1 MSVASP
7 SERPAAWNDGDPAG
21 RRQLFARF
29 GRGEHAACDA
39 TKGGGGMT
47 DSKTDAKALAVL
59 AARIARYRTT
69 RGPVH
74 KGLLGRLGP
83 GLITGASDDDPSG
96 IATYSQAGAQFGY
109 ALCWVM
115 LFCFPLMAAIQEISA
130 RMGRVT
136 GQGIA
141 GNIRAHYSPW
151 LLRAIVGLLLVANI
165 INLGADLG
173 AMAAALKLLAGGPT
187 GLYTAGF
194 AIGCVLLQV
203 FSRYE
208 RYVSIL
214 KWTSFVL
221 LAYVAVALVVH
232 VPWGQ
237 VLYRTFVPNFSL
249 TKDYVVTVVA
259 VLGTTITP
267 YCFFWQSSQEAE
279 DERVD
284 PAAHTL
290 LDAPREAPAEI
301 ARMRFDTYVGM
312 GYSNVISLF
321 IIVSTA
327 ATLNAHGITDI
338 QTSAQAAEAL
348 RPIAGVFTFALFA
361 AGIIGIGL
369 LAVPVLAGSGA
380 YALGEALGW
389 TTGLDRKPLD
399 AKAFY
404 ATIAVSTLIGILIN
418 FVGLDPIKALFWSAV
433 INGVV
438 AVPLMVIIMLMA
450 VRRDVM
456 GRFVLPRAL
465 WAMGWLCTGVMAVAV
480 ALMFATW

>member
-1 MSVASP
+1 
-7 SERPAAWNDGDPAG
+7 
-21 RRQLFARF
+21 
-29 GRGEHAACDA
+29 
-39 TKGGGGMT
+39 
-47 DSKTDAKALAVL
+47 
-59 AARIARYRTT
+59 
-69 RGPVH
+69 
-74 KGLLGRLGP
+74 
-83 GLITGASDDDPSG
+83 
-96 IATYSQAGAQFGY
+96 
-109 ALCWVM
+109 

-130 RMGRVT
+130 RMGRTT
-136 GQGIA
+136 GRGIA
-141 GNIRAHYSPW
+141 GNIRAHYPRM
-151 LLRAIVGLLLVANI
+151 LLYVIVGLLLLANT

-173 AMAAALKLLAGGPT
+173 AMAAALKLLVGGPAS
-187 GLYTAGF
+187 LYVVGF
-194 AIGCVLLQV
+194 AVGCAWLEV
-203 FSRYE
+203 FSPYQ

-214 KWTSFVL
+214 KWGSFVL
-221 LAYVAVALVVH
+221 LSYVAVALVVH
-232 VPWGQ
+232 VPWGL
-237 VLYRTFVPNFSL
+237 VVYSTFVPSFSL
-249 TKDYVVTVVA
+249 QKEYVVTVVA

-284 PAAHTL
+284 PTAHAL
-290 LDAPREAPAEI
+290 IDAPEQAPAEI
-301 ARMRFDTYVGM
+301 SRMRFDTYIGM

-321 IIVSTA
+321 IIVATA
-327 ATLNAHGITDI
+327 ATLNAHGVTDI

-369 LAVPVLAGSGA
+369 LAVPVLAASGA

-404 ATIAVSTLIGILIN
+404 VTIAISTLIGVGIN

-450 VRRDVM
+450 MREDVM
-456 GRFVLPRAL
+456 GDFVLPRAL
-465 WAMGWLCTGVMAVAV
+465 WAMGWLSTATMAVVV
-480 ALMFATW
+480 AIMFATW